1 MQDFEQIIKDFHPIF
16 YKISRAY
23 TDSEDDFNDLFQ
35 EMLIQVWTSYKNF
48 RNESKLSTW
57 LYRLALNTALSF
69 QRKNKKVNL
78 ATYEVPIVAD
88 DNSEAVEREQRIE
101 LLYSCIRELAKDERS
116 LILLQLEGKS
126 YDEMSEILG
135 ITTTNVGVKL
145 GRIKKKLQSLL
156 NEKGYG
162 RI

>member
-69 QRKNKKVNL
+69 QRKNKKVNV

-101 LLYSCIRELAKDERS
+101 LLYICIRELAKDERS